1 MFTFPSNIINRILIF
16 HLTVYTFH
24 PLVPALFIFH
34 HISLSCWLSLAVAV
48 GVAVAEVVAVAP
60 LNRVALLACHVCEMN
75 SMFFGGV
82 L

>member
-16 HLTVYTFH
+16 HLTVCTFH
-24 PLVPALFIFH
+24 PLVPALVIFY
-34 HISLSCWLSLAVAV
+34 HISLSCWLALAVAV
-48 GVAVAEVVAVAP
+48 AVAVAVAL
-60 LNRVALLACHVCEMN
+60 LNRVTLLACHVCEMN